1 MSNIKVIASNKKA
14 GHDYYLLDK
23 YEAGIVLQGS
33 EIKSVRSGQ
42 ISIKEAYVR
51 TDGFE
56 AWLVNAHIA
65 PYDPASH
72 LNHPPKRDRKLLLH
86 RKEITRIWKEVSQKG
101 VTVVP
106 LRVYL
111 TNGVAKVEIAV
122 AKGKRKGDKRRKIS
136 QRAAQREIQKALRRE
151 KK

>member
-1 MSNIKVIASNKKA
+1 VENVKVIATNRKA
-14 GHDYYLLDK
+14 GHNYFLLDK

-51 TDGFE
+51 TNGDE

-65 PYDPASH
+65 PYNPASH
-72 LNHPPKRDRKLLLH
+72 LNHNPKRERKLLLH
-86 RKEITRIWKEVSQKG
+86 RKEIIRLWKEVSQKG
-101 VTVVP
+101 VTIVP

-111 TNGVAKVEIAV
+111 KNGRAKIEIAI
-122 AKGKRKGDKRRKIS
+122 AKGKRKGDKRDKIS
-136 QRAAQREIQKALRRE
+136 KREIEREIKKALRRQ
-151 KK
+151 

>member
-1 MSNIKVIASNKKA
+1 MENVKVIATNRKA
-14 GHDYYLLDK
+14 GHNYFLLDK

-51 TDGFE
+51 TNGDE

-72 LNHPPKRDRKLLLH
+72 LNHNPKRERKLLLH
-86 RKEITRIWKEVSQKG
+86 RKEIIRLWKEVSQKG
-101 VTVVP
+101 VTIVP

-111 TNGVAKVEIAV
+111 KNGRAKIEIAI
-122 AKGKRKGDKRRKIS
+122 AKGKRKGDKRDKIS
-136 QRAAQREIQKALRRE
+136 KREIEREIKKALRRQ
-151 KK
+151 

>member
-1 MSNIKVIASNKKA
+1 VDDVKVLATNRKA
-14 GHDYYLLDK
+14 GHNYFLLDK
-23 YEAGIVLQGS
+23 YEAGIALQGS

-51 TDGFE
+51 TDGNE

-72 LNHPPKRDRKLLLH
+72 LNHNPKRDRKLLLH
-86 RKEITRIWKEVSQKG
+86 RKEIIRLWNEVSQKG
-101 VTVVP
+101 VTIVP

-111 TNGVAKVEIAV
+111 KNGRAKVEIAV
-122 AKGKRKGDKRRKIS
+122 AKGKRKGDKREKIS
-136 QRAAQREIQKALRRE
+136 QREIEREIQKALRRR
-151 KK
+151 